1 MGSCCCASA
10 LPGLQTVTFVRT
22 SPFITRLQRVLLC
35 ALLLLPAIAAAQDWN
50 YRVRPGDTL
59 WDLGGLYLKPSVP
72 WQQLQQHNRIANPY
86 QLPPG
91 QLLRF
96 PISWLRTEPAP
107 ARVLSVRGKV
117 GLVGGDGSATRAV
130 RAGEQLRIGDTV
142 ETEGDSSITLEFAD
156 ASRLQLREYSRLRLD
171 QLSRYG
177 RTGMVDTRL
186 RLQQG
191 RASNRVTPARG
202 PASRYI
208 IDAPTA
214 TSSVRGTVFRVS
226 AGDGEAGRIGA
237 TEVLEGR
244 VQVANTHGQRLVRPG
259 QASRNTSAD
268 KAPAAVAALLPAP
281 TLRQDELRLAP
292 LPSLLAW
299 DPVAGADHYRV
310 EVVQAATPEILLFA
324 ATTADTRLAI
334 GDLPPGE
341 LRVLL
346 RAVDA
351 QGVEGLD
358 ASADFELS
366 DQPPPPLTVS
376 PLHGQTVNSDR
387 PRFRWTQAPGASS
400 SVLQVAAEPT
410 FTQPLQEQASTGT
423 DLRLAQPLPPG
434 QYYWRVASRDD
445 NGHQG
450 RYGQALP
457 LQLTNEPVDPALQPP
472 EAAHGQLTLRWQ
484 AGSEGQ
490 RYRVQ
495 VDRRG
500 DFASPMLDETVEQ
513 PQVSFKRPWSG
524 TLHVRVQYI
533 DDDGHAGDFSPAQQ
547 VKLPC
552 RLCYGAGGGGALLL
566 WLLL

>member
-1 MGSCCCASA
+1 MGSCSCTPA
-10 LPGLQTVTFVRT
+10 LPGLQTVTVVR
-22 SPFITRLQRVLLC
+22 SLSFAMRLTGALLC
-35 ALLLLPAIAAAQDWN
+35 ALLLPPAIAGAQDWN

-59 WDLGGLYLKPSVP
+59 WDLGGLYLKPSVR
-72 WQQLQQHNRIANPY
+72 WQQLQQHNRIDNPY

-117 GLVGGDGSATRAV
+117 ELSGADGTATRALQ
-130 RAGEQLRIGDTV
+130 AGEQLHIGDTV

-177 RTGMVDTRL
+177 HTGMVDTRL

-191 RASNRVTPARG
+191 RASNRVTPARS

-226 AGDGEAGRIGA
+226 AGDTGHVGA
-237 TEVLEGR
+237 TEVLQGK
-244 VQVANTHGQRLVRPG
+244 VQVGNPHGQRLVRPG
-259 QASRNTSAD
+259 QSTRSSAD
-268 KAPAAVAALLPAP
+268 AAPAAVSALLPAP
-281 TLRQDELRLAP
+281 ALRNDALRLAP
-292 LPSLLAW
+292 LPTLLAW
-299 DPVAGADHYRV
+299 EPVTGADHYRV

-324 ATTADTRLAI
+324 TSTADTRLAI
-334 GDLPPGE
+334 GDLPPGQ
-341 LRVLL
+341 LRLLL

-351 QGVEGLD
+351 QGVEGMD

-376 PLHGQTVNSDR
+376 PLHGQTINSDR
-387 PRFRWTQAPGASS
+387 PRFRWSQAPGARS
-400 SVLQVAAEPT
+400 SVLQIAAEPS
-410 FTQPLQEQASTGT
+410 FRQPLQEQATHAT

-434 QYYWRVASRDD
+434 QYYWRVASRDAE
-445 NGHQG
+445 GHQG

-457 LQLTNEPVDPALQPP
+457 LQLSNEPVDPALQPP
-472 EAAHGQLTLRWQ
+472 EAAHGELTLRWQ

-500 DFASPMLDETVEQ
+500 DFKAPLIDETVAQ

-533 DDDGHAGDFSPAQQ
+533 DDDGHAGEFSPAQQ
-547 VKLPC
+547 IPLPC
-552 RLCYGAGGGGALLL
+552 RLCYGAGGGALLL

>member
-1 MGSCCCASA
+1 MGSCSCTPA
-10 LPGLQTVTFVRT
+10 LPGLQTVTVVR
-22 SPFITRLQRVLLC
+22 SLSFAMRLTGALLC
-35 ALLLLPAIAAAQDWN
+35 ALLLPPAIAGAQDWN

-59 WDLGGLYLKPSVP
+59 WDLGGLYLKPSVR
-72 WQQLQQHNRIANPY
+72 WQQLQQHNRIDNPY

-117 GLVGGDGSATRAV
+117 ELSGADGTATRALQ
-130 RAGEQLRIGDTV
+130 AGEQLHIGDTV

-177 RTGMVDTRL
+177 HTGMVDTRL

-226 AGDGEAGRIGA
+226 AGDTGHVGA
-237 TEVLEGR
+237 TEVLQGK
-244 VQVANTHGQRLVRPG
+244 VQVGNPHGQRLVRPG
-259 QASRNTSAD
+259 QSTRSSAD
-268 KAPAAVAALLPAP
+268 AAPAAVSALLPAP
-281 TLRQDELRLAP
+281 ALRNDALRLAP
-292 LPSLLAW
+292 LPTLLAW
-299 DPVAGADHYRV
+299 EPVTGADHYRV

-324 ATTADTRLAI
+324 TSTADTRLAI
-334 GDLPPGE
+334 GDLPPGQ
-341 LRVLL
+341 LRRLL

-351 QGVEGLD
+351 QGVEGMD

-376 PLHGQTVNSDR
+376 PLHGQTINSDR
-387 PRFRWTQAPGASS
+387 PRFRWSQAPGARS
-400 SVLQVAAEPT
+400 SVLQIAAEPS
-410 FTQPLQEQASTGT
+410 FRQPLQEQATHAT

-434 QYYWRVASRDD
+434 QYYWRVASRDAE
-445 NGHQG
+445 GHQG

-457 LQLTNEPVDPALQPP
+457 LQLSNEPVDPALQPP
-472 EAAHGQLTLRWQ
+472 EAAHGELTLRWQ

-500 DFASPMLDETVEQ
+500 DFKAPLIDETVAQ

-533 DDDGHAGDFSPAQQ
+533 DDDGHAGEFSPAQQ
-547 VKLPC
+547 IPLPC
-552 RLCYGAGGGGALLL
+552 RLCYGAGGGALLL

>member
-1 MGSCCCASA
+1 
-10 LPGLQTVTFVRT
+10 VTFVR
-22 SPFITRLQRVLLC
+22 SLLFAMRFQGALLC

-59 WDLGGLYLKPSVP
+59 WDLGGVYLKPSVR
-72 WQQLQQHNRIANPY
+72 WQQLQQHNRIDNPY
-86 QLPPG
+86 RLPPG

-96 PISWLRTEPAP
+96 PISWLRIEPAP

-117 GLVGGDGSATRAV
+117 ELSSGDGSASRAIQ
-130 RAGEQLRIGDTV
+130 AGEQLHIGDTV
-142 ETEGDSSITLEFAD
+142 QTEGESSVTLEFAD

-177 RTGMVDTRL
+177 HTGMVDTRL

-226 AGDGEAGRIGA
+226 AGDGRDVAA
-237 TEVLEGR
+237 TEVLQGK
-244 VQVANTHGQRLVRPG
+244 VQVGNTHGQRMVQPG
-259 QASRNTSAD
+259 QATRSASAD
-268 KAPAAVAALLPAP
+268 AAPDTVSVLLPAP
-281 TLRQDELRLAP
+281 QLRNDELRLAP
-292 LPSLLAW
+292 LPTLLAW
-299 DPVAGADHYRV
+299 TPVAGAAHYRV
-310 EVVQAATPEILLFA
+310 EVVEAATPEILLFA
-324 ATTADTRLAI
+324 ATTPDTRLAI
-334 GDLPPGE
+334 GDLPPGQ
-341 LRVLL
+341 LRILL

-351 QGVEGLD
+351 QGVEGID

-366 DQPPPPLTVS
+366 DQPPPPLTLA
-376 PLHGQTVNSDR
+376 PLHGQTINGDR
-387 PRFRWTQAPGASS
+387 PRFRWSQAPGARS
-400 SVLQVAAEPT
+400 SVLQIAADST
-410 FTQPLQEQASTGT
+410 FVQPLQEQTSTGT

-434 QYYWRVASRDD
+434 HYFWRIASRSAD
-445 NGHQG
+445 GHQG

-457 LQLTNEPVDPALQPP
+457 LQLSNEPVDPALQPP
-472 EAAHGQLTLRWQ
+472 EAAHGELTLRWQ

-500 DFASPMLDETVEQ
+500 DFKAPLVDETVAE
-513 PQVSFKRPWSG
+513 PQVSFKRPWRG

-533 DDDGHAGDFSPAQQ
+533 DDDGHAGEFSPAKQIA
-547 VKLPC
+547 LPC
-552 RLCYGAGGGGALLL
+552 RLCYGTGGGALLL

>member
-1 MGSCCCASA
+1 MGSCSCTPA
-10 LPGLQTVTFVRT
+10 LPGLQTVTVVRSLSFAMHLT
-22 SPFITRLQRVLLC
+22 GALLC
-35 ALLLLPAIAAAQDWN
+35 ALFLMPAIAGAQDWN
-50 YRVRPGDTL
+50 YRVRPSDTL
-59 WDLGGLYLKPSVP
+59 WDLGGLYLKPSVR
-72 WQQLQQHNRIANPY
+72 WQQLQQHNRIDNPY

-117 GLVGGDGSATRAV
+117 ALAGADGTATRALQ
-130 RAGEQLRIGDTV
+130 AGEQLHIGDTV

-177 RTGMVDTRL
+177 HTGMVDTRL

-226 AGDGEAGRIGA
+226 AGDDGHVGA
-237 TEVLEGR
+237 TEVLQGK
-244 VQVANTHGQRLVRPG
+244 VQVGNSHGQRLVRPG
-259 QASRNTSAD
+259 QATRSSSAD
-268 KAPAAVAALLPAP
+268 AAPAAVSALLPAP
-281 TLRQDELRLAP
+281 ALRNDALRLAP
-292 LPSLLAW
+292 LPTLLAW
-299 DPVAGADHYRV
+299 EPVNGADHYRV

-324 ATTADTRLAI
+324 ATTANTRLAI
-334 GDLPPGE
+334 GDLPPGQ
-341 LRVLL
+341 LRILL

-358 ASADFELS
+358 ASADFELG

-376 PLHGQTVNSDR
+376 PLHGQTINSDR
-387 PRFRWTQAPGASS
+387 PRFRWSQAPGARS
-400 SVLQVAAEPT
+400 SVLQIATEPS
-410 FTQPLQEQASTGT
+410 FLQPLQEQATHAT
-423 DLRLAQPLPPG
+423 DLRLTRPLPPG
-434 QYYWRVASRDD
+434 QYYWRVASRD
-445 NGHQG
+445 GEGRQG

-457 LQLTNEPVDPALQPP
+457 LQLSNEPVDPALQPP
-472 EAAHGQLTLRWQ
+472 EAAHGELTLRWQ

-500 DFASPMLDETVEQ
+500 DFKAPLVDETVDH

-533 DDDGHAGDFSPAQQ
+533 DDDGHASAFSPAQQ
-547 VKLPC
+547 VPLPC
-552 RLCYGAGGGGALLL
+552 RLCYGAGGGALLL

>member
-1 MGSCCCASA
+1 MGSCSCTPA
-10 LPGLQTVTFVRT
+10 LPGLQTVTVVR
-22 SPFITRLQRVLLC
+22 SLSFAMRLTGALLC
-35 ALLLLPAIAAAQDWN
+35 ALLLPPAIAGAQDWN

-59 WDLGGLYLKPSVP
+59 WDLGGLYLKPSVR
-72 WQQLQQHNRIANPY
+72 WQQLQQHNRIDNPY

-117 GLVGGDGSATRAV
+117 ELSGADGTATRALQ
-130 RAGEQLRIGDTV
+130 AGEQLHIGDTV

-177 RTGMVDTRL
+177 HTGMVDTRL

-226 AGDGEAGRIGA
+226 AGDTGHVGA
-237 TEVLEGR
+237 TEVLQGK
-244 VQVANTHGQRLVRPG
+244 VQVGNPHGQRLVRPG
-259 QASRNTSAD
+259 QSTRSSAD
-268 KAPAAVAALLPAP
+268 AAPAAVSALLPAP
-281 TLRQDELRLAP
+281 ALRNDALRLAP
-292 LPSLLAW
+292 LPTLLAW
-299 DPVAGADHYRV
+299 EPVTGADHYRV

-324 ATTADTRLAI
+324 TSTADTRLAI
-334 GDLPPGE
+334 GDLPPGQ
-341 LRVLL
+341 LRLLL

-351 QGVEGLD
+351 QGVEGMD

-376 PLHGQTVNSDR
+376 PLHGQTINSDR
-387 PRFRWTQAPGASS
+387 PRFRWSQAPGARS
-400 SVLQVAAEPT
+400 SVLQIAAEPS
-410 FTQPLQEQASTGT
+410 FRQPLQEQATHAT

-434 QYYWRVASRDD
+434 QYYWRVASRDAE
-445 NGHQG
+445 GHQG

-457 LQLTNEPVDPALQPP
+457 LQLSNEPVDPALQPP
-472 EAAHGQLTLRWQ
+472 EAAHGELTLRWQ

-500 DFASPMLDETVEQ
+500 DFKAPLIDETVAQ

-533 DDDGHAGDFSPAQQ
+533 DDDGHAGEFSPAQQ
-547 VKLPC
+547 IPLPC
-552 RLCYGAGGGGALLL
+552 RLCYGAGGGALLL

>member
-1 MGSCCCASA
+1 MGSCSCTPA
-10 LPGLQTVTFVRT
+10 LPGLQTVTVVR
-22 SPFITRLQRVLLC
+22 SLSFAMRLTGALLC
-35 ALLLLPAIAAAQDWN
+35 ALLLPPAIAGAQDWN

-59 WDLGGLYLKPSVP
+59 WDLGGLYLKPSVR
-72 WQQLQQHNRIANPY
+72 WQQLQQHNRIDNPY

-117 GLVGGDGSATRAV
+117 ELSGADGTATRALQ
-130 RAGEQLRIGDTV
+130 AGEQLHIGDTV

-177 RTGMVDTRL
+177 HTGMVDTRL

-226 AGDGEAGRIGA
+226 AGDTGHVGA
-237 TEVLEGR
+237 TEVLQGK
-244 VQVANTHGQRLVRPG
+244 VQVGNPHGQRLVRPG
-259 QASRNTSAD
+259 QSTRSSSAD
-268 KAPAAVAALLPAP
+268 AAPAAVSALLPAP
-281 TLRQDELRLAP
+281 ALRNDALRLAP
-292 LPSLLAW
+292 LPTLLAW
-299 DPVAGADHYRV
+299 EPVTGADHYRV

-324 ATTADTRLAI
+324 TSTADTRLAI
-334 GDLPPGE
+334 GDLPPGQ
-341 LRVLL
+341 LRLLL

-351 QGVEGLD
+351 HGVEGLD

-376 PLHGQTVNSDR
+376 PLHGQTINSDR
-387 PRFRWTQAPGASS
+387 PRFRWSQAPGARS
-400 SVLQVAAEPT
+400 SVLQIAAEPS
-410 FTQPLQEQASTGT
+410 FRQPLQEQATHAT

-434 QYYWRVASRDD
+434 QYYWRVASRDAE
-445 NGHQG
+445 GHQG

-457 LQLTNEPVDPALQPP
+457 LQLSNEPVDPALQPP
-472 EAAHGQLTLRWQ
+472 EAAHGELTLRWQ

-500 DFASPMLDETVEQ
+500 DFKAPLIDETVAQ

-533 DDDGHAGDFSPAQQ
+533 DDDGHAGEFSPAQQ
-547 VKLPC
+547 IPLPC
-552 RLCYGAGGGGALLL
+552 RLCYGAGGGALLL

>member
-1 MGSCCCASA
+1 M
-10 LPGLQTVTFVRT
+10 TFVR
-22 SPFITRLQRVLLC
+22 SLLFAMRFQGALLC

-59 WDLGGLYLKPSVP
+59 WDLGGVYLKPSVR
-72 WQQLQQHNRIANPY
+72 WQQLQQHNRIDNPY
-86 QLPPG
+86 RLPPG

-96 PISWLRTEPAP
+96 PISWLRIEPAP

-117 GLVGGDGSATRAV
+117 ELSSGDGSASRAIQ
-130 RAGEQLRIGDTV
+130 AGEQLHIGDTV
-142 ETEGDSSITLEFAD
+142 QTEGESSVTLEFAD

-177 RTGMVDTRL
+177 HTGMVDTRL

-226 AGDGEAGRIGA
+226 AGDGRDAAA
-237 TEVLEGR
+237 TEVLQGK
-244 VQVANTHGQRLVRPG
+244 VQVGNAHGQRMVQPG
-259 QASRNTSAD
+259 QATRSASAD
-268 KAPAAVAALLPAP
+268 AAPDAVTVLLPAP
-281 TLRQDELRLAP
+281 QLRNDELRLAP
-292 LPSLLAW
+292 LPTLLAW
-299 DPVAGADHYRV
+299 TPVTGAAHYRV
-310 EVVQAATPEILLFA
+310 EVVEAATPEILLFA
-324 ATTADTRLAI
+324 ATTPDTRLAI
-334 GDLPPGE
+334 GNLPPGQ
-341 LRVLL
+341 LRILL

-351 QGVEGLD
+351 QGVEGID

-366 DQPPPPLTVS
+366 DQPPPPLTLA
-376 PLHGQTVNSDR
+376 PLHGQTINSDR
-387 PRFRWTQAPGASS
+387 PRFRWSQAPGARS
-400 SVLQVAAEPT
+400 SVLQIAADST
-410 FTQPLQEQASTGT
+410 FVQPLQEQTSTGT

-434 QYYWRVASRDD
+434 QYFWRIASRGAD
-445 NGHQG
+445 GHQG

-457 LQLTNEPVDPALQPP
+457 LQLSNEPVDPALQPP
-472 EAAHGQLTLRWQ
+472 EAAHGELTLRWQ
-484 AGSEGQ
+484 AGSDGQ

-500 DFASPMLDETVEQ
+500 DFKAPLVDETVAE
-513 PQVSFKRPWSG
+513 PQVSFKRPWRG

-533 DDDGHAGDFSPAQQ
+533 DDDGHAGEFSPAQQ
-547 VKLPC
+547 IALPC
-552 RLCYGAGGGGALLL
+552 RLCYGTGGGALLL

>member
-1 MGSCCCASA
+1 M
-10 LPGLQTVTFVRT
+10 TVVR
-22 SPFITRLQRVLLC
+22 SLLFAMRFQGALLC

-59 WDLGGLYLKPSVP
+59 WDLGGVYLKPSVR
-72 WQQLQQHNRIANPY
+72 WQQVQQHNRIDNPY
-86 QLPPG
+86 RLPPG

-96 PISWLRTEPAP
+96 PISWLRIEPAP

-117 GLVGGDGSATRAV
+117 ELSSGDGSASRAIQ
-130 RAGEQLRIGDTV
+130 AGEQLHIGDTV
-142 ETEGDSSITLEFAD
+142 QTEGESSVTLEFAD

-177 RTGMVDTRL
+177 HTGMVDTRL

-226 AGDGEAGRIGA
+226 AGDGRDVAA
-237 TEVLEGR
+237 TEVLQGK
-244 VQVANTHGQRLVRPG
+244 VQVGNAHGQRMVQPG
-259 QASRNTSAD
+259 QATRSASAD
-268 KAPAAVAALLPAP
+268 AAPGAVFVLLPAP
-281 TLRQDELRLAP
+281 QLRNDELRLAP
-292 LPSLLAW
+292 LPTLLAW
-299 DPVAGADHYRV
+299 TPVAGAAHYRV
-310 EVVQAATPEILLFA
+310 EVVEAATPEILLFA
-324 ATTADTRLAI
+324 ATTPDTRLAI
-334 GDLPPGE
+334 GDLPPGQ
-341 LRVLL
+341 LRILL

-351 QGVEGLD
+351 QGVEGID

-366 DQPPPPLTVS
+366 DQPPPPLTLA
-376 PLHGQTVNSDR
+376 PLHGQTINSDR
-387 PRFRWTQAPGASS
+387 PRFRWSQAPGARS
-400 SVLQVAAEPT
+400 SVLQIAADSS
-410 FTQPLQEQASTGT
+410 FVQPLQEQTSTGT

-434 QYYWRVASRDD
+434 HYFWRIASRSAD
-445 NGHQG
+445 GHQG

-457 LQLTNEPVDPALQPP
+457 LQLSNEPVDPALQPP
-472 EAAHGQLTLRWQ
+472 EAAHGELTLRWQ

-500 DFASPMLDETVEQ
+500 DFKAPLVDETVAE
-513 PQVSFKRPWSG
+513 PQVSFKRPWRG

-533 DDDGHAGDFSPAQQ
+533 DDDGHAGEFSPAQQ
-547 VKLPC
+547 IALPC
-552 RLCYGAGGGGALLL
+552 RLCYGTGGGALLL

>member
-1 MGSCCCASA
+1 MGSCSCTPA
-10 LPGLQTVTFVRT
+10 LPGLQTVTVVR
-22 SPFITRLQRVLLC
+22 SLSFAMRLTGALLC
-35 ALLLLPAIAAAQDWN
+35 ALLLPPAIAGAQDWN

-59 WDLGGLYLKPSVP
+59 WDLGGLYLKPSVR
-72 WQQLQQHNRIANPY
+72 WQQLQQHNRIDNPY

-117 GLVGGDGSATRAV
+117 ELSGADGTATRALQ
-130 RAGEQLRIGDTV
+130 AGEQLHIGDTV

-177 RTGMVDTRL
+177 HTGMVDTRL

-226 AGDGEAGRIGA
+226 AGDTGHVGA
-237 TEVLEGR
+237 TEVLQGK
-244 VQVANTHGQRLVRPG
+244 VQVGNPHGQRLVRPG
-259 QASRNTSAD
+259 QSTRSSAD
-268 KAPAAVAALLPAP
+268 AAPAAVSALLPAP
-281 TLRQDELRLAP
+281 ALRNDALRLAP
-292 LPSLLAW
+292 LPTLLAW
-299 DPVAGADHYRV
+299 EPVTGADHYRV

-324 ATTADTRLAI
+324 TTTADTRLAI
-334 GDLPPGE
+334 GDLPPGQ
-341 LRVLL
+341 LRLLL

-351 QGVEGLD
+351 QGVEGMD

-376 PLHGQTVNSDR
+376 PLHGQTINSDR
-387 PRFRWTQAPGASS
+387 PRFRWSQAPGARS
-400 SVLQVAAEPT
+400 SVLQIAAEPS
-410 FTQPLQEQASTGT
+410 FRQPLQEQATHAT

-434 QYYWRVASRDD
+434 QYYWRVASRDAE
-445 NGHQG
+445 GHQG

-457 LQLTNEPVDPALQPP
+457 LQLSNEPVDPALQPP
-472 EAAHGQLTLRWQ
+472 EAAHGELTLRWQ

-500 DFASPMLDETVEQ
+500 DFKAPLIDETVAQ

-533 DDDGHAGDFSPAQQ
+533 DDDGHAGEFSPAQQ
-547 VKLPC
+547 IPLPC
-552 RLCYGAGGGGALLL
+552 RLCYGAGGGALLL

>member
-1 MGSCCCASA
+1 MRFQGA
-10 LPGLQTVTFVRT
+10 
-22 SPFITRLQRVLLC
+22 LLC

-59 WDLGGLYLKPSVP
+59 WDLGGVYLKPSVR
-72 WQQLQQHNRIANPY
+72 WQQLQQHNRIDNPY
-86 QLPPG
+86 RLPPG

-96 PISWLRTEPAP
+96 PISWLRIEPAP

-117 GLVGGDGSATRAV
+117 ELSSGDGSASRAIQ
-130 RAGEQLRIGDTV
+130 AGEQLHIGDTV
-142 ETEGDSSITLEFAD
+142 QTEGESSVTLEFAD

-177 RTGMVDTRL
+177 HTGMVDTRL

-226 AGDGEAGRIGA
+226 AGDGRDAAA
-237 TEVLEGR
+237 TEVLQGK
-244 VQVANTHGQRLVRPG
+244 VQVGNAHGQRMVQPG
-259 QASRNTSAD
+259 QATRSASAD
-268 KAPAAVAALLPAP
+268 AAPDAVTVLLPAP
-281 TLRQDELRLAP
+281 QLRNDELRLAP
-292 LPSLLAW
+292 LPTLLAW
-299 DPVAGADHYRV
+299 TPVTGAAHYRV
-310 EVVQAATPEILLFA
+310 EVVEAATPEILLFA
-324 ATTADTRLAI
+324 ATTPDTRLAI
-334 GDLPPGE
+334 GNLPPGQ
-341 LRVLL
+341 LRILL

-351 QGVEGLD
+351 QGVEGID

-366 DQPPPPLTVS
+366 DQPPPPLTLA
-376 PLHGQTVNSDR
+376 PLHGQTINSDR
-387 PRFRWTQAPGASS
+387 PRFRWSQAPGARS
-400 SVLQVAAEPT
+400 SVLQIAADST
-410 FTQPLQEQASTGT
+410 FVQPLQEQTSTGT

-434 QYYWRVASRDD
+434 HYFWRIASRGAD
-445 NGHQG
+445 GHQG

-457 LQLTNEPVDPALQPP
+457 LQLSNEPVDPALQPP
-472 EAAHGQLTLRWQ
+472 EAAHGELTLRWQ
-484 AGSEGQ
+484 AGSDGQ

-500 DFASPMLDETVEQ
+500 DFKAPLVDETVAE
-513 PQVSFKRPWSG
+513 PQVSFKRPWRG

-533 DDDGHAGDFSPAQQ
+533 DDDGHAGEFSPAQQ
-547 VKLPC
+547 IALPC
-552 RLCYGAGGGGALLL
+552 RLCYGTGGGALLL

>member
-1 MGSCCCASA
+1 
-10 LPGLQTVTFVRT
+10 VTFVR
-22 SPFITRLQRVLLC
+22 SLLFAMRFQGALLC

-59 WDLGGLYLKPSVP
+59 WDLGGVYLKPSVR
-72 WQQLQQHNRIANPY
+72 WQQLQQHNRIDNPY
-86 QLPPG
+86 RLPPG

-96 PISWLRTEPAP
+96 PISWLRIEPAP

-117 GLVGGDGSATRAV
+117 ELSSGDGSASRAIQ
-130 RAGEQLRIGDTV
+130 AGEQLHIGDTV
-142 ETEGDSSITLEFAD
+142 QTEGESSVTLEFAD

-177 RTGMVDTRL
+177 HTGMVDTRL

-226 AGDGEAGRIGA
+226 AGDGRDAAA
-237 TEVLEGR
+237 TEVLQGK
-244 VQVANTHGQRLVRPG
+244 VQVGNAHGQRMVQPG
-259 QASRNTSAD
+259 QATRSASAD
-268 KAPAAVAALLPAP
+268 AAPDAVTVLLPAP
-281 TLRQDELRLAP
+281 QLRNDELRLAP
-292 LPSLLAW
+292 LPTLLAW
-299 DPVAGADHYRV
+299 TPVTGAAHYRV
-310 EVVQAATPEILLFA
+310 EVVEAATPEILLFA
-324 ATTADTRLAI
+324 ATTPDTRLAI
-334 GDLPPGE
+334 GNLPPGQ
-341 LRVLL
+341 LRILL

-351 QGVEGLD
+351 QGVEGID

-366 DQPPPPLTVS
+366 DQPPPPLTLA
-376 PLHGQTVNSDR
+376 PLHGQTINSDR
-387 PRFRWTQAPGASS
+387 PRFRWSQAPGARS
-400 SVLQVAAEPT
+400 SVLQIAADST
-410 FTQPLQEQASTGT
+410 FVQPLQEQTSTGT

-434 QYYWRVASRDD
+434 HYFWRIASRGAD
-445 NGHQG
+445 GHQG

-457 LQLTNEPVDPALQPP
+457 LQLSNEPVDPALQPP
-472 EAAHGQLTLRWQ
+472 EAAHGELTLRWQ

-500 DFASPMLDETVEQ
+500 DFKAPLVDETVAE
-513 PQVSFKRPWSG
+513 PQVSFKRPWRG

-533 DDDGHAGDFSPAQQ
+533 DDDGHAGEFSPAQQ
-547 VKLPC
+547 IALPC
-552 RLCYGAGGGGALLL
+552 RLCYGTGGGALLL

>member
-1 MGSCCCASA
+1 M
-10 LPGLQTVTFVRT
+10 TFVR
-22 SPFITRLQRVLLC
+22 SLLFDMRFQGALLC

-59 WDLGGLYLKPSVP
+59 WDLGGVYLKPSVR
-72 WQQLQQHNRIANPY
+72 WQQLQQHNRIDNPY
-86 QLPPG
+86 RLPPG

-96 PISWLRTEPAP
+96 PISWLRIEPAP

-117 GLVGGDGSATRAV
+117 ELSSGDGSASRAIQ
-130 RAGEQLRIGDTV
+130 AGEQLHIGDTV
-142 ETEGDSSITLEFAD
+142 QTEGESSVTLEFAD
-156 ASRLQLREYSRLRLD
+156 ASRLQRREYSRLRLD

-177 RTGMVDTRL
+177 HTGMVDTRL

-226 AGDGEAGRIGA
+226 AGDGRDVAA
-237 TEVLEGR
+237 TEVLQGK
-244 VQVANTHGQRLVRPG
+244 VQVGNTHGQRMVQPG
-259 QASRNTSAD
+259 QATRSASAD
-268 KAPAAVAALLPAP
+268 AAPDTVSVLLPAP
-281 TLRQDELRLAP
+281 QLRNDELRLAP
-292 LPSLLAW
+292 LPTLLAW
-299 DPVAGADHYRV
+299 TPVAGAAHYRV
-310 EVVQAATPEILLFA
+310 EVVEAATPEILLFA
-324 ATTADTRLAI
+324 ATTPDTRLAI
-334 GDLPPGE
+334 GDLPPGQ
-341 LRVLL
+341 LRILL

-351 QGVEGLD
+351 QGVEGID

-366 DQPPPPLTVS
+366 DQPPPPLTLA
-376 PLHGQTVNSDR
+376 PLHGQTINSDR
-387 PRFRWTQAPGASS
+387 PRFRWSQAPGARS
-400 SVLQVAAEPT
+400 SVLQIAADST
-410 FTQPLQEQASTGT
+410 FVQPLQEQTSTGT

-434 QYYWRVASRDD
+434 HYFWRIASRSAD
-445 NGHQG
+445 GHQG

-457 LQLTNEPVDPALQPP
+457 LQLSNEPVDPALQPP
-472 EAAHGQLTLRWQ
+472 EAAHGELTLRWQ

-500 DFASPMLDETVEQ
+500 DFKAPLVDETVAE
-513 PQVSFKRPWSG
+513 PQVSFKRPWRG

-533 DDDGHAGDFSPAQQ
+533 DDDGHAGEFSPAQ
-547 VKLPC
+547 KIALPC
-552 RLCYGAGGGGALLL
+552 RLCYGTGGGALLL

>member
-1 MGSCCCASA
+1 MGSCSCAPA
-10 LPGLQTVTFVRT
+10 LPGLQTVTFVR
-22 SPFITRLQRVLLC
+22 SLSFAMRFQGALLC
-35 ALLLLPAIAAAQDWN
+35 ALLFLPAIAAAQDWN

-59 WDLGGLYLKPSVP
+59 WDLGGLYLKPSVR
-72 WQQLQQHNRIANPY
+72 WQQLQQHNRIDNPY

-96 PISWLRTEPAP
+96 PISWLRIEPAP

-117 GLVGGDGSATRAV
+117 ELSGADGSATRAIL
-130 RAGEQLRIGDTV
+130 AGEQLRIGDTV
-142 ETEGDSSITLEFAD
+142 QTEGDSSVTLEFAD

-177 RTGMVDTRL
+177 HTGMVDTRL

-226 AGDGEAGRIGA
+226 AGDTGHVAA
-237 TEVLEGR
+237 TEVLQGK
-244 VQVANTHGQRLVRPG
+244 VQVGNTHGKRLVQPG
-259 QASRNTSAD
+259 QASRSISAD
-268 KAPAAVAALLPAP
+268 AAPDAVSALLPAP
-281 TLRQDELRLAP
+281 QLRSDDVRLAP
-292 LPSLLAW
+292 LPTLLAW
-299 DPVAGADHYRV
+299 DPVDGAARYRV

-334 GDLPPGE
+334 GDLPPGQ
-341 LRVLL
+341 LRMLL

-366 DQPPPPLTVS
+366 DQPPPPLTVA

-387 PRFRWTQAPGASS
+387 PRFRWSQAPGARS
-400 SVLQVAAEPT
+400 SVLQIAAEPS
-410 FTQPLQEQASTGT
+410 FVQPLQEQSTQGT

-434 QYYWRVASRDD
+434 EYFWRVASRDG

-457 LQLTNEPVDPALQPP
+457 LQLSNEPVDPALQPP
-472 EAAHGQLTLRWQ
+472 EAAHGELTLRWQ

-500 DFASPMLDETVEQ
+500 DFRTPLVDQTVSE

-533 DDDGHAGDFSPAQQ
+533 DDDGHAGEYSPAQQ
-547 VKLPC
+547 IKLPC
-552 RLCYGAGGGGALLL
+552 RLCYGAGGGALLL
-566 WLLL
+566 LLLL

>member
-1 MGSCCCASA
+1 MGSCSCTPA
-10 LPGLQTVTFVRT
+10 LPGLQTVTVVR
-22 SPFITRLQRVLLC
+22 SLSFAMRLTGALLC
-35 ALLLLPAIAAAQDWN
+35 ALLLPPAIAGAQDWN

-59 WDLGGLYLKPSVP
+59 WDLGGLYLKPSVR
-72 WQQLQQHNRIANPY
+72 WQQLQQHNRIDNPY

-117 GLVGGDGSATRAV
+117 ELSGANGTATRALQ
-130 RAGEQLRIGDTV
+130 AGEQLHIGDTV

-177 RTGMVDTRL
+177 HTGMVDTRL

-226 AGDGEAGRIGA
+226 AGDTGHVGA
-237 TEVLEGR
+237 TEVLQGK
-244 VQVANTHGQRLVRPG
+244 VQVGNPHGQRLVRPG
-259 QASRNTSAD
+259 QSTRSSAD
-268 KAPAAVAALLPAP
+268 AAPAAVSALLPAP
-281 TLRQDELRLAP
+281 ALRNDALRLAP
-292 LPSLLAW
+292 LPTLLAW
-299 DPVAGADHYRV
+299 EPVTGADHYRV

-324 ATTADTRLAI
+324 TSTADTRLAI
-334 GDLPPGE
+334 GDLPPGQ
-341 LRVLL
+341 LRLLL

-351 QGVEGLD
+351 QGVEGMD

-376 PLHGQTVNSDR
+376 PLHGQTINSDR
-387 PRFRWTQAPGASS
+387 PRFRWSQAPGARS
-400 SVLQVAAEPT
+400 SVLQIAAEPS
-410 FTQPLQEQASTGT
+410 FRQPLQEQATHAT

-434 QYYWRVASRDD
+434 QYYWRVASRDAE
-445 NGHQG
+445 GHQG

-457 LQLTNEPVDPALQPP
+457 LQLSNEPVDPALQPP
-472 EAAHGQLTLRWQ
+472 EAAHGELTLRWQ

-500 DFASPMLDETVEQ
+500 DFKAPLIDETVAQ

-533 DDDGHAGDFSPAQQ
+533 DDDGHAGEFSPAQQ
-547 VKLPC
+547 IPLPC
-552 RLCYGAGGGGALLL
+552 RLCYGAGGGALLL

>member
-1 MGSCCCASA
+1 MGSCSCAPA
-10 LPGLQTVTFVRT
+10 LPGQHSVTVGR
-22 SPFITRLQRVLLC
+22 SSSFILRLLGALLC
-35 ALLLLPAIAAAQDWN
+35 ALCLLPAAAGAQDWN

-59 WDLGGLYLKPSVP
+59 WDLGGVYLKANVP
-72 WQQLQQHNRIANPY
+72 WQQLQQHNRIDNPY
-86 QLPPG
+86 RLPPG

-96 PISWLRTEPAP
+96 PIGWLRVEPVP
-107 ARVLSVRGKV
+107 ARVLAVRGKV
-117 GLVGGDGSATRAV
+117 ELIAADGSANRPL
-130 RAGEQLRIGDTV
+130 RAGEQLHIGDSVQTLA
-142 ETEGDSSITLEFAD
+142 DASATLEFAD

-177 RTGMVDTRL
+177 RTGMVDTRV

-226 AGDGEAGRIGA
+226 AGEGAQAGA
-237 TEVLEGR
+237 TEVLEGK
-244 VQVANTHGQRLVRPG
+244 VQVGNPHGQRLVRPG
-259 QASRNTSAD
+259 QASRSMSAER
-268 KAPAAVAALLPAP
+268 APEAVSGLLPAP
-281 TLRQDELRLAP
+281 QLRTDASRLGP
-292 LPSLLAW
+292 LPVLLAW
-299 DPVAGADHYRV
+299 QPVDGADHYRI
-310 EVVQAATPEILLFA
+310 EVVQADTPEILLFA
-324 ATTADTRLAI
+324 TTTERTEQAI
-334 GDLPPGE
+334 GDLPPGA

-351 QGVEGLD
+351 QGVEGID
-358 ASADFELS
+358 ASADVLLS
-366 DQPPPPLTVS
+366 DQPPPPLTIS
-376 PLHGQTVNSDR
+376 PLQDQVVNGDR
-387 PRFRWTQAPGASS
+387 PRFRWSQAPDAAS
-400 SVLQVAAEPT
+400 SVLQIADEPQ
-410 FTQPLQEQASTGT
+410 FLRPLREQSSHGT
-423 DLRLAQPLPPG
+423 DLRLQAPLPPG
-434 QYYWRVASRDD
+434 QYYWRVASRDGQ
-445 NGHQG
+445 GHQG
-450 RYGQALP
+450 RYGQALS
-457 LQLTNEPVDPALQPP
+457 LQLTDAPIDPALQPP
-472 EAAHGQLTLRWQ
+472 EAADGQLTLRWQ
-484 AGSEGQ
+484 AGSQGQ

-500 DFASPMLDETVEQ
+500 DFSAPLVDATVEQ

-552 RLCYGAGGGGALLL
+552 RLCYGAGGGALLL

>member
-1 MGSCCCASA
+1 M
-10 LPGLQTVTFVRT
+10 TFVR
-22 SPFITRLQRVLLC
+22 SLLFAMRFQGALLC

-59 WDLGGLYLKPSVP
+59 WDLGGVYLKPSVR
-72 WQQLQQHNRIANPY
+72 WQQLQQHNRIDNPY
-86 QLPPG
+86 RLPPG

-96 PISWLRTEPAP
+96 PISWLRIEPAP

-117 GLVGGDGSATRAV
+117 ELSSGDGSASRAIQ
-130 RAGEQLRIGDTV
+130 AGEQLHIGDTV
-142 ETEGDSSITLEFAD
+142 QTEGESSVTLEFAD

-177 RTGMVDTRL
+177 HTGMVDTRL

-226 AGDGEAGRIGA
+226 AGDGRDVAA
-237 TEVLEGR
+237 TEVLQGK
-244 VQVANTHGQRLVRPG
+244 VQVGNAHGQRMVQPG
-259 QASRNTSAD
+259 QATRSASAD
-268 KAPAAVAALLPAP
+268 AAPDAVTVLLPAP
-281 TLRQDELRLAP
+281 QLRNDELRLAP
-292 LPSLLAW
+292 LPTLLAW
-299 DPVAGADHYRV
+299 TPVTGAAHYRV
-310 EVVQAATPEILLFA
+310 EVVEAATPEILLFA
-324 ATTADTRLAI
+324 ATTPDTRLAI
-334 GDLPPGE
+334 GNLPPGQ
-341 LRVLL
+341 LRILL

-351 QGVEGLD
+351 QGVEGID
-358 ASADFELS
+358 TSADFELS
-366 DQPPPPLTVS
+366 DQPPPPLTLA
-376 PLHGQTVNSDR
+376 PLHGQTINSDR
-387 PRFRWTQAPGASS
+387 PRFRWSQAPGARS
-400 SVLQVAAEPT
+400 SVLQIAADST
-410 FTQPLQEQASTGT
+410 FVQPLQEQTSTGT

-434 QYYWRVASRDD
+434 HYFWRIASRGAD
-445 NGHQG
+445 GHQG

-457 LQLTNEPVDPALQPP
+457 LQLSNEPVDPALQPP
-472 EAAHGQLTLRWQ
+472 EAAHGELTLRWQ

-500 DFASPMLDETVEQ
+500 DFKAPLVDETVAE
-513 PQVSFKRPWSG
+513 PQVSFKRPWRG

-533 DDDGHAGDFSPAQQ
+533 DDDGHAGEFSPAQQ
-547 VKLPC
+547 IALPC
-552 RLCYGAGGGGALLL
+552 RLCYGTGGGALLL

>member
-1 MGSCCCASA
+1 MGSCSCTPA
-10 LPGLQTVTFVRT
+10 LPGLQTVTVVR
-22 SPFITRLQRVLLC
+22 SLSFAMRLTGALLC
-35 ALLLLPAIAAAQDWN
+35 ALLLPPAIAGAQDWN

-59 WDLGGLYLKPSVP
+59 WDLGGLYLKPSVR
-72 WQQLQQHNRIANPY
+72 WQQLQQHNRIDNPY

-117 GLVGGDGSATRAV
+117 ELSGADGTATRALQ
-130 RAGEQLRIGDTV
+130 AGEQLHIGDTV

-177 RTGMVDTRL
+177 HTGMVDTRL

-226 AGDGEAGRIGA
+226 AGDTGHVGA
-237 TEVLEGR
+237 TEVLQGK
-244 VQVANTHGQRLVRPG
+244 VQVGNPHGQRLVRPG
-259 QASRNTSAD
+259 QSTRSSAD
-268 KAPAAVAALLPAP
+268 AAPAAVSALLPAP
-281 TLRQDELRLAP
+281 ALRNDALRLAP
-292 LPSLLAW
+292 LPTLLAW
-299 DPVAGADHYRV
+299 EPVTGADHYRV

-324 ATTADTRLAI
+324 TSTADTRLAI
-334 GDLPPGE
+334 GDLPPGQ
-341 LRVLL
+341 LRLLL

-351 QGVEGLD
+351 QGVEGMD

-376 PLHGQTVNSDR
+376 PLHGQTINSDR
-387 PRFRWTQAPGASS
+387 PRFRWSQAPGARS
-400 SVLQVAAEPT
+400 SVLQIAAEPS
-410 FTQPLQEQASTGT
+410 FRQPLQEQATHAT

-434 QYYWRVASRDD
+434 QYYWRVASRDAE
-445 NGHQG
+445 GHQG

-457 LQLTNEPVDPALQPP
+457 LQLSNEPVDPALQPP
-472 EAAHGQLTLRWQ
+472 EAAHGELTLRWQ

-500 DFASPMLDETVEQ
+500 DFKAPLIDETVAQ

-533 DDDGHAGDFSPAQQ
+533 DDDGHAGEFSPAQQ
-547 VKLPC
+547 IPLPC
-552 RLCYGAGGGGALLL
+552 RLCYGAGGGALPL

>member
-1 MGSCCCASA
+1 MGSCSCTPA
-10 LPGLQTVTFVRT
+10 LPGLQTVTVVR
-22 SPFITRLQRVLLC
+22 SLSFAMRLTGALLC
-35 ALLLLPAIAAAQDWN
+35 ALLLPPAIAGAQDWN

-59 WDLGGLYLKPSVP
+59 WDLGGLYLKPSVR
-72 WQQLQQHNRIANPY
+72 WQQLQQHNRIDNPY

-117 GLVGGDGSATRAV
+117 ELSGADGTATRALQ
-130 RAGEQLRIGDTV
+130 AGEQLHIGDTV

-177 RTGMVDTRL
+177 HTGMVDTRL

-226 AGDGEAGRIGA
+226 AGDTGHVGA
-237 TEVLEGR
+237 TEVLQGK
-244 VQVANTHGQRLVRPG
+244 VQVGNPHGQRLVRPG
-259 QASRNTSAD
+259 QSPRSSAD
-268 KAPAAVAALLPAP
+268 AAPAAVSALLPAP
-281 TLRQDELRLAP
+281 ALRNDALRLAP
-292 LPSLLAW
+292 LPTLLAW
-299 DPVAGADHYRV
+299 EPVTGADHYRV

-324 ATTADTRLAI
+324 TSTADTRLAI
-334 GDLPPGE
+334 GDLPPGQ
-341 LRVLL
+341 LRLLL

-351 QGVEGLD
+351 QGVEGMD

-376 PLHGQTVNSDR
+376 PLHGQTINSDR
-387 PRFRWTQAPGASS
+387 PRFRWSQAPGARS
-400 SVLQVAAEPT
+400 SVLQIAAEPS
-410 FTQPLQEQASTGT
+410 FRQPLQEQATHAT

-434 QYYWRVASRDD
+434 QYYWRVASRDAE
-445 NGHQG
+445 GHQG

-457 LQLTNEPVDPALQPP
+457 LQLSNEPVDPALQPP
-472 EAAHGQLTLRWQ
+472 EAAHGELTLRWQ

-500 DFASPMLDETVEQ
+500 DFKAPLIDETVAQ

-533 DDDGHAGDFSPAQQ
+533 DDDGHAGEFSPAQQ
-547 VKLPC
+547 IPLPC
-552 RLCYGAGGGGALLL
+552 RLCYGAGGGALLL

>member
-1 MGSCCCASA
+1 MGSCSCTPA
-10 LPGLQTVTFVRT
+10 LPGLQTVTVVR
-22 SPFITRLQRVLLC
+22 SLSFAMRLTGALLC
-35 ALLLLPAIAAAQDWN
+35 ALLLPPAIAGAQDWN

-59 WDLGGLYLKPSVP
+59 WDLGGLYLKPSVR
-72 WQQLQQHNRIANPY
+72 WQQLQQHNRIDNPY

-117 GLVGGDGSATRAV
+117 ELSGADGTATRALQ
-130 RAGEQLRIGDTV
+130 AGEQLHIGDTV

-177 RTGMVDTRL
+177 HTGMVDTRL

-226 AGDGEAGRIGA
+226 AGDTGHVGA
-237 TEVLEGR
+237 TEVLQGK
-244 VQVANTHGQRLVRPG
+244 VQVGNPHGQRLVRPG
-259 QASRNTSAD
+259 QSTRSSAD
-268 KAPAAVAALLPAP
+268 AAPAAVSALLPAP
-281 TLRQDELRLAP
+281 ALRNDALRLAP
-292 LPSLLAW
+292 LPTLLAW
-299 DPVAGADHYRV
+299 EPVTGADHYRV

-324 ATTADTRLAI
+324 TSTADTRLAI
-334 GDLPPGE
+334 GDLPPGQ
-341 LRVLL
+341 LRLLL

-351 QGVEGLD
+351 QGVEGMD

-366 DQPPPPLTVS
+366 DQPPPPLTIS
-376 PLHGQTVNSDR
+376 PLHGQTINSDR
-387 PRFRWTQAPGASS
+387 PRFRWSQAPGARS
-400 SVLQVAAEPT
+400 SVLQIAAEPS
-410 FTQPLQEQASTGT
+410 FRQPLQEQATHAT

-434 QYYWRVASRDD
+434 QYYWRVASRDAE
-445 NGHQG
+445 GHQG

-457 LQLTNEPVDPALQPP
+457 LQLSNEPVDPALQPP
-472 EAAHGQLTLRWQ
+472 EAAHGELTLRWQ

-500 DFASPMLDETVEQ
+500 DFKAPLIDETVAQ

-533 DDDGHAGDFSPAQQ
+533 DDDGHAGEFSPAQQ
-547 VKLPC
+547 IPLPC
-552 RLCYGAGGGGALLL
+552 RLCYGAGGGALLL